1 MITSL
6 EDTLTL
12 LDEYELP
19 EDFKLDKP
27 PHHGDE
33 KKEDNVPA
41 LLERYERLREGYLK
55 SQITH
60 GALEHLKT
68 HGWDTL
74 PSDGSEDLPTLEEN
88 HRQITR
94 SLEETAQQMISVQQ
108 ELQTDYRLLQH
119 RKEELRE
126 LLHDFQC
133 KGTMDD
139 NDYSFSSEFQN
150 SLLAQDDEEFD
161 EETIQRGLA
170 EQEEL
175 MLTLHKRKAELQ
187 SNLEA
192 LQKEAVAIGK
202 ENMKLDAK
210 LASKE
215 ETEVLEKENER
226 LQQQLNQL
234 CTIKSEYSHR
244 RLLLEELS
252 GIKIESIEEEKI
264 KEDHVLVHVKL
275 LLLQKYKLQ
284 ATLESHHR
292 QRIRIVNAEF
302 VSDSN
307 EENLYLPPLNDLIPS
322 AQDFCPGILQP
333 HNQSNQSAGF
343 RFLVHQ
349 ALGRLET
356 YKMRHEEVLQ
366 LREFCRVEVCRNKSD
381 PEDHLFQKVVCVM
394 PWKNTEVTA
403 VLRVTPDCPCVP
415 GSIFVESI
423 SCPQETLSHFQSR
436 LQSEQGEYSSALKLA
451 KYIQEALD
459 SGEWAKPVNAPTE
472 MMS

>member
-1 MITSL
+1 MAILFLQS
-6 EDTLTL
+6 
-12 LDEYELP
+12 
-19 EDFKLDKP
+19 FK
-27 PHHGDE
+27 
-33 KKEDNVPA
+33 
-41 LLERYERLREGYLK
+41 
-55 SQITH
+55 
-60 GALEHLKT
+60 
-68 HGWDTL
+68 
-74 PSDGSEDLPTLEEN
+74 
-88 HRQITR
+88 
-94 SLEETAQQMISVQQ
+94 M
-108 ELQTDYRLLQH
+108 
-119 RKEELRE
+119 
-126 LLHDFQC
+126 
-133 KGTMDD
+133 
-139 NDYSFSSEFQN
+139 
-150 SLLAQDDEEFD
+150 LAQDDEEFD

-175 MLTLHKRKAELQ
+175 MLALHKRKAELQ

-192 LQKEAVAIGK
+192 FQKGAVAIGK
-202 ENMKLDAK
+202 ENMKLDPK

-322 AQDFCPGILQP
+322 AQDFCPGILQS

-343 RFLVHQ
+343 V
-349 ALGRLET
+349 
-356 YKMRHEEVLQ
+356 
-366 LREFCRVEVCRNKSD
+366 S
-381 PEDHLFQKVVCVM
+381 LFIK
-394 PWKNTEVTA
+394 PWVA
-403 VLRVTPDCPCVP
+403 
-415 GSIFVESI
+415 
-423 SCPQETLSHFQSR
+423 
-436 LQSEQGEYSSALKLA
+436 
-451 KYIQEALD
+451 
-459 SGEWAKPVNAPTE
+459 
-472 MMS
+472 

>member
-1 MITSL
+1 MVTAYGVNDCEAAVTRIDYGTVVDQWLRPVPLSPQ
-6 EDTLTL
+6 
-12 LDEYELP
+12 LDG
-19 EDFKLDKP
+19 
-27 PHHGDE
+27 H
-33 KKEDNVPA
+33 
-41 LLERYERLREGYLK
+41 
-55 SQITH
+55 
-60 GALEHLKT
+60 
-68 HGWDTL
+68 
-74 PSDGSEDLPTLEEN
+74 
-88 HRQITR
+88 
-94 SLEETAQQMISVQQ
+94 
-108 ELQTDYRLLQH
+108 RLLQH

-126 LLHDFQC
+126 LLHNFQC

-175 MLTLHKRKAELQ
+175 MLALHKRKAELQ

-202 ENMKLDAK
+202 ENVKLDAK

-292 QRIRIVNAEF
+292 QRIRIRIVNAEF

-343 RFLVHQ
+343 V
-349 ALGRLET
+349 
-356 YKMRHEEVLQ
+356 
-366 LREFCRVEVCRNKSD
+366 S
-381 PEDHLFQKVVCVM
+381 LFIK
-394 PWKNTEVTA
+394 PWV
-403 VLRVTPDCPCVP
+403 
-415 GSIFVESI
+415 
-423 SCPQETLSHFQSR
+423 
-436 LQSEQGEYSSALKLA
+436 ALKPIKCATKKFCNFENFAERRYAEINQTRKTTCFKRLC
-451 KYIQEALD
+451 
-459 SGEWAKPVNAPTE
+459 V
-472 MMS
+472 